1 MPLTVITGT
10 AGGLGRACAEAFVA
24 EGHTVAG
31 LDLGPQEPL
40 AGLHPWTVDIT
51 DADSVTSAFD
61 QITHRFGP
69 PAYCLTVAGVY
80 PRSTLD
86 TITPELY
93 RTVFD
98 VNVLGTALVAQA
110 FARTAAG
117 TPGAVLLTVSSVDG
131 ITPTPKSVLY
141 SASKAAVVNLTA
153 SIAESLAAAGI
164 RVVGVA
170 PGYIA
175 TDRVKDLVGDAGLPA
190 DAAEPSEIARACL
203 ALVASG
209 GLPLVTGQT
218 VVLRRSQLE
227 LLTTP

>member
-1 MPLTVITGT
+1 
-10 AGGLGRACAEAFVA
+10 
-24 EGHTVAG
+24 
-31 LDLGPQEPL
+31 
-40 AGLHPWTVDIT
+40 
-51 DADSVTSAFD
+51 
-61 QITHRFGP
+61 
-69 PAYCLTVAGVY
+69 
-80 PRSTLD
+80 
-86 TITPELY
+86 
-93 RTVFD
+93 VFD

-110 FARTAAG
+110 FARAAAG

-131 ITPTPKSVLY
+131 IAPTPKSVLY

-153 SIAESLAAAGI
+153 GIAESLAVAGI

-175 TDRVKDLVGDAGLPA
+175 TDRVKDLVGDAGVPA

-203 ALVASG
+203 TLVGAG

-227 LLTTP
+227 LLTMP